1 VQIKKQSRIFGEI
14 VKKCMELW
22 MILKLKKDT
31 PQKLLQGFI
40 TKGNGEILYENM
52 GVEKY
57 PVLIHQFGMYSNC
70 RSTVR
75 KKGDGYYKFK
85 EILP

>member
-1 VQIKKQSRIFGEI
+1 
-14 VKKCMELW
+14 
-22 MILKLKKDT
+22 
-31 PQKLLQGFI
+31 
-40 TKGNGEILYENM
+40 M